1 MATLLEVQ
9 GLDYADSTGIPI
21 LQQVN
26 LLLQA
31 GEKVALVGANGS
43 GKTTLLLQMAGCLQ
57 PQAGTIRMGG
67 TDISGKPQLAAQH
80 LGLLFQNPDVQ
91 LLMPTVREEIAL
103 ALQGTLTPTERTSTV
118 EKLAAHLGCGHLLHL
133 PPHRLSAGEKQ
144 MVALAA
150 LLINQPSLL
159 LLDEPSAAL
168 DPYARRALI
177 DFLRTLDKALCLATH
192 DLDLA
197 LALCTRTIILSH
209 GTVAAEGPSAQLLS
223 DTALLARYRLELPL
237 CLQGPPNSAPPINT
251 ASSL

>member
-1 MATLLEVQ
+1 MPPLLEVHN
-9 GLDYADSTGIPI
+9 LNYADSTGLPI

-26 LLLQA
+26 LHLQA
-31 GEKVALVGANGS
+31 GEKIALVGANGS
-43 GKTTLLLQMAGCLQ
+43 GKTTLLLHIAGCLQ
-57 PQAGTIRMGG
+57 GQAGTIRMAD

-91 LLMPTVREEIAL
+91 LLMPTVHEEIGL
-103 ALQGTLTPTERTSTV
+103 ALQGTALTPDEKTSTV
-118 EKLAAHLGCGHLLHL
+118 ESIAAHLACGHLLPL

-144 MVALAA
+144 MVALAS
-150 LLINQPSLL
+150 LLIHQPSLL

-197 LALCTRTIILSH
+197 LELCPRTIILSH
-209 GTVAAEGPSAQLLS
+209 GAVAAEGPSAEILS
-223 DTALLARYRLELPL
+223 DATLLARYRLELPL
-237 CLQGPPNSAPPINT
+237 CLQGPPTHHPKNT
-251 ASSL
+251 RVL